1 MSNRDFLFEIGTEE
15 IPAGF
20 IPRALLE
27 METRFKRAL
36 EKARI
41 EYGEIGTLGTPRRL
55 TLTIKALSET
65 QPETSLEVRGPKV
78 EAAYG
83 KDGNPTKALEG
94 FARGQGVE
102 LTDIVTVEAKKGAH
116 VVARKVVEGKVTMDI
131 LPEILSAVVTAEL
144 FPKAMRWGSGR
155 TAFGR
160 PVHWIV
166 ALYGPDTVDFEYAGI
181 KSGNRTRGHRFLSNS
196 GGPVIVNG
204 IDDYA
209 DALRNESVIV
219 DPEERRTIII
229 DGLKHEADAAGGC
242 LLPDEALID
251 EVVNLVEFPVV
262 LRGGF
267 DKSFL
272 SLPREVIINAM
283 RSHQRYFSLT
293 DDKGALLPY
302 FLTVAN
308 IAAKDPEVVIKGNER
323 VLRARLNDAN
333 FYFEH
338 DKKKPLSEW
347 LNGLKGVVF
356 QAKLGTS
363 YEKVERF
370 TALALKIGEWLGH
383 KDMKGLKRASML
395 SKADLVTGVVME
407 FPKLQGVMGGVY
419 AAIDG
424 EGEEVS
430 SAVREHYMP
439 VAAGAELPSTT
450 TGAIISIADKMDTI
464 AGCFGVGLIPTGAQD
479 PYALRRAA
487 IGIIA
492 IIVEKGFQNLSLGE
506 LIGASVAG
514 IGTKLTREGSEV
526 KADIKEFFKERLK
539 NQLLASDL
547 SFDVIDSVL
556 STTDWD
562 GLVDAVKRI
571 RALEGFKGNPD
582 CARLV
587 IAFKRVTNILK
598 GVELAEGTAQKPDV
612 TLFTD
617 PNESTLAGLCQKIA
631 PEIEKLR
638 AKGDYEGVFKKLTSI
653 KEPIDAFFDEVM
665 VMVDDAAVR
674 ENRLRLLNSIRS
686 LYVTTA
692 DLSKLTTAE

>member
-1 MSNRDFLFEIGTEE
+1 MFEIGTEE

-20 IPRALLE
+20 IPRALSE
-27 METRFKRAL
+27 MEARFRRAL
-36 EKARI
+36 DKARI
-41 EYGEIGTLGTPRRL
+41 EYGDIGTLGTPRRL
-55 TLTIKALSET
+55 TLTIRALSET
-65 QPETSLEVRGPKV
+65 QPETRLEVRGPKV
-78 EAAYG
+78 EAAYD
-83 KDGNPTKALEG
+83 KDGLPTKALEG

-102 LTDIVTVEAKKGAH
+102 LADIVTVEAKKGAH
-116 VVARKVVEGKVTMDI
+116 VVARKVVEGKVTMEI
-131 LPEILSAVVTAEL
+131 LPEILSGVVTAEL
-144 FPKAMRWGSGR
+144 FPKAMRWGAGR
-155 TAFGR
+155 IAFGR

-181 KSGNRTRGHRFLSNS
+181 RSGDRTRGHRFLTSS
-196 GGPVIVNG
+196 GGPVRVKG

-209 DALRNESVIV
+209 DALRSESVIV

-229 DGLKHEADAAGGC
+229 DGLKREADGAGGS
-242 LLPDEALID
+242 LLPDETLID

-267 DKSFL
+267 DESFL

-333 FYFEH
+333 FYFEQ

-347 LNGLKGVVF
+347 LEGLKGVVF

-370 TALALKIGEWLGH
+370 TALAERIGACLGH

-424 EGEEVS
+424 EGEEIS

-439 VAAGAELPSTT
+439 VAAGAELPSTE

-492 IIVEKGFQNLSLGE
+492 IIVEKGFLNLSLGE
-506 LIGASVAG
+506 LIENSVEG
-514 IGTKLTREGSEV
+514 IGAKLTREASEV

-539 NQLLASDL
+539 NQLLSSGL
-547 SFDVIDSVL
+547 SFDAIDSVL
-556 STTDWD
+556 STDWD
-562 GLVDAVKRI
+562 ALVDAVKRI

-582 CARLV
+582 CGRLV

-598 GVELAEGTAQKPDV
+598 GVELADGNESAPDES
-612 TLFTD
+612 LFTD
-617 PNESTLAGLCQKIA
+617 PNEGALAGLCQKIA

-638 AKGDYEGVFKKLTSI
+638 AKGDYEGVFQKLTSI

-674 ENRLRLLNSIRS
+674 ENRLKLLNSIRS